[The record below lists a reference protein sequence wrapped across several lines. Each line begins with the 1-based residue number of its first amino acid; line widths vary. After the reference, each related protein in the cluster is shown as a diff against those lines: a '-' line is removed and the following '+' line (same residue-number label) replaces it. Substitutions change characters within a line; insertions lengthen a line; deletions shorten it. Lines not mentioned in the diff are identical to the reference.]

1 MALTL
6 FSFYRAKERKMNA
19 EIKKLIESV
28 KDDVLKWRRHLH
40 QYPEVAFTE
49 YKTVE
54 YIKSELS
61 PLKNAE
67 IYQLH
72 PLSVEVL
79 IKGAKPGKRIAFR
92 ADIDALPVEEQSGE
106 PFSSKNKGIMHA
118 CGHDSHTAILMG
130 AVKIVSQIAD
140 KIKGEV
146 LFIFQHAEELPP
158 GGADLL
164 VKKGVLKGVDMI
176 FGIHVDPSSPSGTLN
191 YSNGV
196 FSASTDNFD
205 ITVEGRGAHGS
216 MPHKSIDPIV
226 IGSQIVS
233 ALQTIVSRRISPY
246 LAPVVTVAT
255 FVAQGEYNVIPDNAL
270 IRGTMRTH
278 NKEVCELIPK
288 LVEKTV
294 KGICDIYGASYKFVL
309 TKGYPIGINADEAV
323 AVAKSSIEKYL
334 SPVYE
339 AKTIEKP
346 MFGGEDFSFY
356 QEQIPGAFFFYGAAR
371 KDIEPITLHS
381 SKFRIDEEAMQ
392 SGTAFFT
399 SIVFTM
405 LID

>member
-1 MALTL
+1 
-6 FSFYRAKERKMNA
+6 MNS
-19 EIKKLIESV
+19 EIKQLIEAV
-28 KDDVLKWRRHLH
+28 QDDVVKWRRHFH

-61 PLKNAE
+61 TLKNAE

-106 PFSSKNKGIMHA
+106 PFSSKIKGVMHA
-118 CGHDSHTAILMG
+118 CGHDSHTAVLMG

-140 KIKGEV
+140 RIKGEV

-158 GGADLL
+158 GGASLL
-164 VKKGVLKGVDMI
+164 VKEGVLKDVDMI
-176 FGIHVDPSSPSGTLN
+176 FGIHADPLSPPGTLHYN
-191 YSNGV
+191 EGV

-205 ITVEGRGAHGS
+205 ITVEGKGAHGS

-226 IGSQIVS
+226 IGAQIVG

-255 FVAQGEYNVIPDNAL
+255 FVAQGEYNVITDKAL

-294 KGICDIYGASYKFVL
+294 KGICDIYEASYKFVL
-309 TKGYPIGINADEAV
+309 TKGYPIGINADAAV

-334 SPVYE
+334 SPDIRAE
-339 AKTIEKP
+339 LIEKP

-356 QEQIPGAFFFYGAAR
+356 QQQIPGAFLFYGVAR
-371 KDIEPITLHS
+371 KGTEPVTMHS
-381 SKFRIDEEAMQ
+381 SKFRLDEDAMQ
-392 SGTAFFT
+392 TGTAFFT
-399 SIVFTM
+399 SIVFNL